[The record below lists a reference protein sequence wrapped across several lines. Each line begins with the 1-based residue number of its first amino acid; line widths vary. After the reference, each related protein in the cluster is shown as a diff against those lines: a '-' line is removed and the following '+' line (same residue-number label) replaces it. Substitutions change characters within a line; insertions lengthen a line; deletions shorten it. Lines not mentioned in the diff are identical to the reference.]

1 MHGLT
6 FETSILCWQDQPG
19 EIILYFIYKFL
30 NNTDISLVLMHE
42 HKVQRRKSIFFQKF
56 QKKNFKLPD
65 LMLKVVFFI
74 DISLK
79 KCLTR

>member
-1 MHGLT
+1 
-6 FETSILCWQDQPG
+6 
-19 EIILYFIYKFL
+19 
-30 NNTDISLVLMHE
+30 MHE